1 MLHGVRSLE
10 FAVEAA
16 RESIL
21 FGIGRGSENLTTD
34 DGAAPARSID
44 LRSQRFYSQSSN
56 EEFQWARLSFRQEA
70 QRRSKKGEFPG
81 LKGGPVDR
89 LSLFAGRSGRRE
101 GCFRKRFRL

>member
-70 QRRSKKGEFPG
+70 QRRSKRGSFLVLRGAQLIDCRCLP
-81 LKGGPVDR
+81 
-89 LSLFAGRSGRRE
+89 AG
-101 GCFRKRFRL
+101 